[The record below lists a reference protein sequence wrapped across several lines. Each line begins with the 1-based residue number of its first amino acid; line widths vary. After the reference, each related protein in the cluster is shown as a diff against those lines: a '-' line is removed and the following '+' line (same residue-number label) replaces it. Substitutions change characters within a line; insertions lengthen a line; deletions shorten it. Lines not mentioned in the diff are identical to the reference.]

1 MSFCSWLHF
10 QKLLKLTRMF
20 YSWESW
26 FLCKIEGITCSHLG
40 PISPCNK
47 RDGMGWEGGNR
58 GGLNKFSFSR
68 RDVCESPVG
77 CLNDGDEF

>member
-1 MSFCSWLHF
+1 
-10 QKLLKLTRMF
+10 
-20 YSWESW
+20 
-26 FLCKIEGITCSHLG
+26 
-40 PISPCNK
+40 
-47 RDGMGWEGGNR
+47 MGWEGGNR